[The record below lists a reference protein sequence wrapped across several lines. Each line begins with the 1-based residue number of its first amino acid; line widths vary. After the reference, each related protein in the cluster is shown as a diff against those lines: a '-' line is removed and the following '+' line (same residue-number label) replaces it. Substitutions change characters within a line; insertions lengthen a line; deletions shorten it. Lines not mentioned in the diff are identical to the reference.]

1 MCVGGQ
7 PALGDDYA
15 ADEAL
20 ATRYKGDDCVAG
32 EALTT
37 RYNCTGNAWARC
49 RKDEHD
55 DGTETE

>member
-1 MCVGGQ
+1 MDAAADS
-7 PALGDDYA
+7 PAAGDDY
-15 ADEAL
+15 
-20 ATRYKGDDCVAG
+20 VAG
-32 EALTT
+32 EALAT